1 MFPEEEGMTQAGK
14 EPGHSGPHNDP
25 APMHEAPP
33 RKRHPLGI
41 VLVGTLTAIGGLAL
55 LLME

>member
-1 MFPEEEGMTQAGK
+1 MTQTGK
-14 EPGHSGPHNDP
+14 EPGQGVPHDDP
-25 APMHEAPP
+25 APMHAARP